1 MSGQPYKKPQD
12 ITKFRAK
19 YIESL
24 NMRQELDKITCDAVR
39 NYNATGQLPAS
50 SQMKDSRTTA
60 DILADT
66 QRVKSNICSQLAEVS
81 NMQFAQ
87 EVVQG
92 VMNSPINIDNN
103 LFVFMAQRIN
113 SIVEELKKI
122 YSYKIK
128 GDSDDVRSLVTFIE
142 RMYTD
147 KNRLMA
153 STKSFMDSLG
163 ISDFSESGGRLQ
175 AAKNALNKLL
185 IVVSELNKYKKTKN
199 DQNMLNQLYE
209 KIKIHLDLIP
219 DTAQQI
225 QDLQDFVTDHTINE
239 DKGNV
244 YGTARHTKSLTNVRQ
259 ASVLNARKYLDY
271 IYNRIPD
278 VGTIQS
284 LITQYNKF
292 LKRQRL
298 SKDLKFSEIRELIT
312 KIGEVL
318 DRGENEYE
326 NMLRD
331 ILISSTDTIKKIF
344 HSSVEWSS
352 KLKKVTA
359 DDIRNDSARA
369 IRKDSVSSRYSD
381 IGTNDELDAENKG
394 MYDDMPELAQ
404 GSEVSSLSGSSN
416 TGTEF
421 IEATSRLA
429 EAEADAL
436 EAEAENNGNLS
447 GEIELNDDDD
457 NKPVEESIKQTLDA
471 VQDSTLDTGL
481 NRSDQLIQGGLEEAQ
496 GEVQQ
501 TPEVIEP
508 TPEVIEPTPIQPPDD
523 VLPTYDD
530 LWAKYQ
536 ELAEKYGEENVKN
549 LYLTTKAKSGKR
561 GNKDWSVEDKYAYI
575 VQQVKTGL
583 EPKKETAFERAKR
596 EDREKR
602 QKKVREDREASKAKA
617 EAETEAPKPRSSG
630 NGVGTRKTFK
640 DCVMSSKTNDGIEPV
655 PRYYK
660 FGRWLVNLHKLNGE
674 GIFVVRR
681 PSGSGIAEFP
691 SIKVSEKLGN
701 VFKKMIKG
709 GSLTYSDINGLTEA
723 EKIYLHKVSSKAQIV
738 DKFDIPAPPKE
749 EVDKEIHTFEVM
761 KGEILAGNDN
771 AELIKKFKLLL
782 VKLMRTSKINRKQGY
797 EILEELAELGY

>member
-50 SQMKDSRTTA
+50 SQMKDSRTTS

-66 QRVKSNICSQLAEVS
+66 QRVKANICSQLAEVS

-122 YSYKIK
+122 YTYKIK
-128 GDSDDVRSLVTFIE
+128 GDSDDIRSLITFIE

-175 AAKNALNKLL
+175 SVKNVLGKLL
-185 IVVSELNKYKKTKN
+185 VVVSDLNRRLKTKN
-199 DQNMLNQLYE
+199 EQNTLNQMYE
-209 KIKIHLDLIP
+209 KIRYHLDMIP
-219 DTAQQI
+219 DTTQQV
-225 QDLQDFVTDHTINE
+225 QDLQNFVSDFVLNY

-244 YGTARHTKSLTNVRQ
+244 RGSPDFKGSDREELANGARS
-259 ASVLNARKYLDY
+259 YLHY
-271 IYNRIPD
+271 IYNGIPD
-278 VGTIQS
+278 VGTVQS
-284 LITQYNKF
+284 LITQYNKVM
-292 LKRQRL
+292 KKDRL
-298 SKDLKFSEIRELIT
+298 TKAEVRDVII
-312 KIGEVL
+312 KIGDVL
-318 DRGENEYE
+318 DREDIENRNIVWNVHKFLE
-326 NMLRD
+326 NW
-331 ILISSTDTIKKIF
+331 TD
-344 HSSVEWSS
+344 
-352 KLKKVTA
+352 KLKKIARQESTKRRDKSIKRKNPKRYYG
-359 DDIRNDSARA
+359 DDEDY
-369 IRKDSVSSRYSD
+369 DDYD
-381 IGTNDELDAENKG
+381 DDD
-394 MYDDMPELAQ
+394 YDDMPELD
-404 GSEVSSLSGSSN
+404 GGDSSFRDVPSQAPSPSN
-416 TGTEF
+416 TGSEF
-421 IEATSRLA
+421 ISLLD
-429 EAEADAL
+429 DAL
-436 EAEAENNGNLS
+436 SFYDIYEQDKSQIEDYSPYGT
-447 GEIELNDDDD
+447 IELNDDDD
-457 NKPVEESIKQTLDA
+457 NKPVEESIKQTLDT
-471 VQDSTLDTGL
+471 VQNSMLDTGL
-481 NRSDQLIQGGLEEAQ
+481 SRSDQLIQGGLEQAQ
-496 GEVQQ
+496 GGLEQAQGDQQ
-501 TPEVIEP
+501 EEPVEP
-508 TPEVIEPTPIQPPDD
+508 TPEPVPEPTPEPVEPVEPDTQITPPDRYIATAEVD
-523 VLPTYDD
+523 VEHWD
-530 LWAKYQ
+530 KYQ
-536 ELAEKYGEENVKN
+536 KLANEHGERKVKN
-549 LYLTTKAKSGKR
+549 LFDRYIKKW
-561 GNKDWSVEDKYAYI
+561 NKDRPAGSTWDDKYAYVLAQI
-575 VQQVKTGL
+575 
-583 EPKKETAFERAKR
+583 EFSFKKKVAR
-596 EDREKR
+596 EDT
-602 QKKVREDREASKAKA
+602 A
-617 EAETEAPKPRSSG
+617 EPKPRSSG
-630 NGVGTRKTFK
+630 NGIGRPRKTFK
-640 DCVMSSKTNDGIEPV
+640 ECVTSSMANDGIEPM

-660 FGRWLVNLHKLNGE
+660 FGKWLVNLHRLNGE

-723 EKIYLHKVSSKAQIV
+723 EKVYLHKVSSKAQIV

>member
-185 IVVSELNKYKKTKN
+185 VVVSELNRQLKTKN
-199 DQNMLNQLYE
+199 EQNLLNQMYQ
-209 KIKIHLDLIP
+209 KIKYHLDMIP
-219 DTAQQI
+219 DTSQQV
-225 QDLQDFVTDHTINE
+225 QDLQNFVSDFVLNY

-244 YGTARHTKSLTNVRQ
+244 RGSSYFKGSDREELANGARS
-259 ASVLNARKYLDY
+259 YLHY
-271 IYNRIPD
+271 IYNGIPD
-278 VGTIQS
+278 VGTVQS
-284 LITQYNKF
+284 LITQYNK
-292 LKRQRL
+292 LMKKERL
-298 SKDLKFSEIRELIT
+298 TKADVRDVIT
-312 KIGEVL
+312 KITDVL
-318 DRGENEYE
+318 DREDVENRNYVLNVHEFLE
-326 NMLRD
+326 NW
-331 ILISSTDTIKKIF
+331 TD
-344 HSSVEWSS
+344 
-352 KLKKVTA
+352 KLKKISQNEA
-359 DDIRNDSARA
+359 NKRRNEAIKRRNKLIKRRNPKRYYGDDD
-369 IRKDSVSSRYSD
+369 
-381 IGTNDELDAENKG
+381 DED
-394 MYDDMPELAQ
+394 YDDYDDDDDMPELDE
-404 GSEVSSLSGSSN
+404 GIDNFRDVPSRTPSPSN
-416 TGTEF
+416 TGSEF
-421 IEATSRLA
+421 IDCL
-429 EAEADAL
+429 DAVL
-436 EAEAENNGNLS
+436 NFFDIYGQDKNETEDYNPYS
-447 GEIELNDDDD
+447 GFELNNDDD

-496 GEVQQ
+496 REVQQ
-501 TPEVIEP
+501 EQEQEQEQEQQYQQAEIVEP
-508 TPEVIEPTPIQPPDD
+508 TPETVKKVNPVKPITPPDKYIATAEID
-523 VLPTYDD
+523 EEHWD
-530 LWAKYQ
+530 KYQ
-536 ELAEKYGEENVKN
+536 RLAIEHGEKEVKKLFSRYIN
-549 LYLTTKAKSGKR
+549 YW
-561 GNKDWSVEDKYAYI
+561 NKEKPPGSNWDDKYAYVLAQI
-575 VQQVKTGL
+575 EFFFK
-583 EPKKETAFERAKR
+583 
-596 EDREKR
+596 
-602 QKKVREDREASKAKA
+602 KKVTKEAQQAQED
-617 EAETEAPKPRSSG
+617 TTAPKPRSSG

-771 AELIKKFKLLL
+771 TELIKKFKLLL